1 MCGQGH
7 TESFLMLSTEHKR
20 LNALF
25 AAQQC
30 YLNTEETLQTLGLTI
45 NLRTETPKLVG
56 WLKSFMDPY
65 FRDGDSSEELVSFD
79 LDFNY
84 SDEIVLHAA
93 WMIET
98 HGVTMKVDRSSSSTL
113 DVLILD
119 ETTYLMFEPI
129 DGVVFLVD
137 RAKDRIQVAYGSRT
151 RWPGRQ
157 LCSVVLEIM
166 TRYLEG
172 LGYCNYHAGAY
183 ATERGV
189 VIVCGKGGS
198 GKTTLLSAMVKA
210 GARLIA
216 NERCFI
222 KADETGIY
230 AAGFP
235 SEIFVGMGSTR
246 QFPDLLRF
254 ARNPTTLLGPQR
266 RYRPK
271 VVADYEP
278 KDYGKLGDKFGMQPR
293 EFCAA
298 LKGPP
303 PVVGGK
309 VVGIVN
315 PAINYKIDV
324 SVLEPMDEAEQFKLM
339 KKNTLS
345 LGRDKHFQYWL
356 DLGFTYA
363 QPGAEALSKIPGLIM
378 HYRTK
383 DAKFRGMEA
392 PVDKVF
398 DALEAQRKE

>member
-1 MCGQGH
+1 
-7 TESFLMLSTEHKR
+7 
-20 LNALF
+20 
-25 AAQQC
+25 
-30 YLNTEETLQTLGLTI
+30 
-45 NLRTETPKLVG
+45 
-56 WLKSFMDPY
+56 MDPY
-65 FRDGDSSEELVSFD
+65 FKEDDPSEVLAEFD
-79 LDFNY
+79 LDFVH
-84 SDEIVLHAA
+84 SDEIVVQAA

-98 HGVTMKVDRSSSSTL
+98 HGVTMTVNRSSSSTL
-113 DVLILD
+113 NVLLLD
-119 ETTYLMFEPI
+119 ETTYMMFEPVEGI
-129 DGVVFLVD
+129 VYLVD
-137 RAKDRIQVAYGSRT
+137 RAVDKIQVAYGSRT
-151 RWPGRQ
+151 RWPVRQ
-157 LCSVVLEIM
+157 LNGVVLEIM

-198 GKTTLLSAMVKA
+198 GKTTLLSAMVKE
-210 GARLIA
+210 GAQLIA

-222 KADETGIY
+222 KADEDGIY

-271 VVADYEP
+271 VVAKFEP

-298 LKGPP
+298 LQGPP

-309 VVGIVN
+309 VVGIVT
-315 PAINYKIDV
+315 PAINYKIEV
-324 SVLEPMDEAEQFKLM
+324 SHLEPMDEAEQLKLM
-339 KKNTLS
+339 QKNTLS

-356 DLGFTYA
+356 DLGFSYA
-363 QPGAEALSKIPGLIM
+363 IPGAEALSKIPGAKL

-383 DAKFRGMEA
+383 DAKFRGMSNA
-392 PVDKVF
+392 IDAVF
-398 DALEAQRKE
+398 DTLEAQTKE